1 MWDLVVKKTT
11 LGRRIFCKIVLDE
24 KMAKRYTEAG
34 NGHLDN
40 RIYPKNVP
48 LSNVLTASREVAG
61 CKVSLSFA
69 ERDNT
74 AVEKTILEILEHEL
88 FRRTSTGGM

>member
-1 MWDLVVKKTT
+1 MFAPE
-11 LGRRIFCKIVLDE
+11 RRISRKIVLDE

-40 RIYPKNVP
+40 QIYPKNVP
-48 LSNVLTASREVAG
+48 LPNVLTASREVAG

-69 ERDNT
+69 ERDNSD
-74 AVEKTILEILEHEL
+74 VEKAIMKILQYEL

>member
-1 MWDLVVKKTT
+1 MLAP
-11 LGRRIFCKIVLDE
+11 GRRISRKIVLDE
-24 KMAKRYTEAG
+24 KMTKRYTEAG

-40 RIYPKNVP
+40 RIYPKNVSLP
-48 LSNVLTASREVAG
+48 NVLTASREVAG

-69 ERDNT
+69 ERDNSD
-74 AVEKTILEILEHEL
+74 VEKAIMEILEHEL